1 MQVYTSKRADETI
14 RIKSYFTINTK
25 YGSFY
30 QTDVYRAPSSYSVV
44 KMEEFLIKFF
54 HPEDS
59 DRSDWNIDLAKMIS
73 TVLNERDSTS
83 RSVTRNVLYR
93 QHMKTINA
101 MISHFITKVIHLSNV
116 YDLEFEPDVVVAV
129 VRPECG
135 SILERGY
142 LCIIPNTNTIYTS
155 PTDNMISYITI
166 TCNDVKSILA
176 QPKIL
181 RREAMGYP
189 NSSYDKKSSMKRLC
203 IFDRFLPVRV
213 LDHSIRFVKPY
224 KKIDSYR

>member
-14 RIKSYFTINTK
+14 GTKSYFTSDNR

-30 QTDVYRAPSSYSVV
+30 QADVYRALSSYSTA

-73 TVLNERDSTS
+73 AVLNERESTS

-93 QHMKTINA
+93 QQMKSINA
-101 MISHFITKVIHLSNV
+101 MLSHFITKVVHLSNI
-116 YDLEFEPDVVVAV
+116 YDLEFEPDVVVSV

-166 TCNDVKSILA
+166 TCNDNKNILA

-181 RREAMGYP
+181 RREVMGYP
-189 NSSYDKKSSMKRLC
+189 NSSYDKKSSMKRFWIILSGSLNL
-203 IFDRFLPVRV
+203 IKR
-213 LDHSIRFVKPY
+213 
-224 KKIDSYR
+224 